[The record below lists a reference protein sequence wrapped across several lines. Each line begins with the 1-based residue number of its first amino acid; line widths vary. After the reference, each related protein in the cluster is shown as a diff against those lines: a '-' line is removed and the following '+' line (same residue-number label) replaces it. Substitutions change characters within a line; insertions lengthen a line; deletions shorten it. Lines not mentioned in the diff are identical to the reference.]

1 MPTVGLERVLRR
13 RFVSVTNIVVFG
25 QAAVRVVGLVL
36 FWPWPP
42 SASMPTVG
50 LERVLRHRFVSVTN
64 ILNAPKEANYVRK
77 EPFLSEQAVSA
88 AGAMYPKRSFSS
100 LDLAADARA
109 ARARRSALRRQAQP
123 SNKEDQKVAVSAASA
138 MSLKD
143 TSLPPSPP
151 APSIDGRTLF
161 NLETL
166 LIATKMKAEAEAQEA
181 QNVTTM
187 KTEAEVSTEGLAT
200 LAQLLADE
208 TTADKTTTA
217 DDSGDG
223 SGTRTGPM
231 TNSWG
236 PVIIEGWPGVPETT
250 EEGYT
255 SSSSQPDSEATT
267 EEGYT
272 SSSSQPDS
280 EATLVLPT
288 REKKRQAIVEKH
300 FDVSWPDLDYDA
312 RACLF
317 HYLVD
322 HGKVDGGTG
331 VPETTEEGY
340 TSSAS
345 RPDSEGDAG
354 WVAMLE

>member
-1 MPTVGLERVLRR
+1 M
-13 RFVSVTNIVVFG
+13 
-25 QAAVRVVGLVL
+25 
-36 FWPWPP
+36 
-42 SASMPTVG
+42 
-50 LERVLRHRFVSVTN
+50 
-64 ILNAPKEANYVRK
+64 
-77 EPFLSEQAVSA
+77 AVSA
-88 AGAMYPKRSFSS
+88 ASAMYPKRSFSS

-187 KTEAEVSTEGLAT
+187 KTEAEVSPEGLAT

-236 PVIIEGWPGVPETT
+236 PVIIEGWLGVPE
-250 EEGYT
+250 
-255 SSSSQPDSEATT
+255 TT

-312 RACLF
+312 RACLLY
-317 HYLVD
+317 YLVD
-322 HGKVDGGTG
+322 HGKVEEEYIAFTDDGGAFAADG
-331 VPETTEEGY
+331 AQPG
-340 TSSAS
+340 
-345 RPDSEGDAG
+345 SEGDAG